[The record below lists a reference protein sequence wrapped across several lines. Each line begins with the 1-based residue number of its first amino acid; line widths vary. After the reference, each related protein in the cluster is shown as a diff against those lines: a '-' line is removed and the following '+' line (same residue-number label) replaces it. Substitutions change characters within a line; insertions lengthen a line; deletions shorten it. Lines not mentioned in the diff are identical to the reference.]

1 MRAVLS
7 RDDVFAMDG
16 SERVA
21 MGVRSPAFVPRPS
34 LKPAPLAAGL
44 AREGERSAFG
54 EAFGARLEA
63 ASLEV
68 DGLAVSRGG
77 NLLFSDVRFAVE
89 PGQIMALT
97 GKNGVGKTSLAQVAV
112 GLGRTD
118 EGLSIIHIFERGEEP
133 VPCEHVARHTHAHQ
147 RHRGHD
153 EDRTGKRLSLI
164 HILSTST

>member
-44 AREGERSAFG
+44 AREGERAASG

-77 NLLFSDVRFAVE
+77 NLLFSCVCFAVE

-112 GLGRTD
+112 GLG
-118 EGLSIIHIFERGEEP
+118 
-133 VPCEHVARHTHAHQ
+133 
-147 RHRGHD
+147 
-153 EDRTGKRLSLI
+153 
-164 HILSTST
+164 